1 MQGVFTAVI
10 CSMVMVAPPQR
21 ATKTVATLPVQVEGE
36 LGSEWK
42 RTLDE
47 GIADGLARG
56 SFRVVS
62 TESACAERACFVEL
76 AQEVD
81 AAYLVRAVVEAEDR
95 NYAVS
100 ITLVDGSTGDVIA
113 EATDGCEVCGMQD
126 VRTIVA
132 DQAAGLRKKLD
143 ALGAGPPF
151 VVIETTPDGA
161 VAQIDGEPVG
171 VTPVRYETTEGEHLA
186 RVEKDGYVAVERQF
200 VAVPGVDETLKFDLE
215 PLPDM
220 SRRYRPWG
228 WIALG
233 AGVGS
238 LAAGV
243 TFLALDERP
252 APGDRCA
259 GNNVDSAGNCRF
271 RYNTLT
277 PGLILTT
284 AGALLTVGGV
294 VVAIATRPRRKAA
307 RRSAWAPAGLGVRTR
322 F

>member
-1 MQGVFTAVI
+1 MQGAFTAVI
-10 CSMVMVAPPQR
+10 CSTVMVASPQP
-21 ATKTVATLPVQVEGE
+21 KTVATLPVQVEGE

-42 RTLDE
+42 RALDE

-56 SFRVVS
+56 SFRVVAS
-62 TESACAERACFVEL
+62 DSACTEQGCFVTL
-76 AQEVD
+76 AKEVE
-81 AAYLVRAVVEAEDR
+81 AAYLVRAVVTAEDR
-95 NYAVS
+95 NYTVA
-100 ITLVDGSTGDVIA
+100 ITLIDGSNGEVTA
-113 EATDGCEVCGMQD
+113 EATDGCEVCGMQE

-143 ALGAGPPF
+143 ALGAGPPV
-151 VVIETTPDGA
+151 VVIETTPGGA
-161 VAQIDGEPVG
+161 VARIDGEPVG
-171 VTPVRYETTEGEHLA
+171 VTPARYETTEGEHLA

-200 VAVPGVDETLKFDLE
+200 VAVAGVDETLKFELE
-215 PLPDM
+215 PLPDV
-220 SRRYRPWG
+220 RKRYRPWG

-259 GNNVDSAGNCRF
+259 GNNVDSEGNCRF

-277 PGLILTT
+277 PGLVLTT
-284 AGALLTVGGV
+284 AGALLIVGGV
-294 VVAIATRPRRKAA
+294 VVAIATRPRRKTD
-307 RRSAWAPAGLGVRTR
+307 RRTAWSPAGLGVRAR

>member
-1 MQGVFTAVI
+1 MQGAFTAVI
-10 CSMVMVAPPQR
+10 CSMVMATSPPPNGK
-21 ATKTVATLPVQVEGE
+21 AVATLPVHVEGQ

-42 RTLDE
+42 RALDE

-56 SFRVVS
+56 SFRVVATDS
-62 TESACAERACFVEL
+62 TCTERSCFVEL
-76 AQEVD
+76 AAEVE
-81 AAYLVRAVVEAEDR
+81 ASYLLRTVVTAEDR
-95 NYAVS
+95 NYAVA
-100 ITLVDGSTGDVIA
+100 ITLIDGVTGEVTA
-113 EATDGCEVCGMQD
+113 EASGGCEVCGMQE

-132 DQAAGLRKKLD
+132 DQAAGLRKKID
-143 ALGAGPPF
+143 ALGAGPPL
-151 VVIETTPDGA
+151 VAIETVPEGA
-161 VAQIDGEPVG
+161 VARIDGEPVG

-200 VAVPGVDETLKFDLE
+200 IAVAGVDETLKFELE
-215 PLPDM
+215 PLPDL
-220 SRRYRPWG
+220 RKRYRPWG

-238 LAAGV
+238 LAAGA

-259 GNNVDSAGNCRF
+259 GNNVDAAGNCRF

-277 PGLILTT
+277 PGLVLTT
-284 AGALLTVGGV
+284 AGALLLAGGV
-294 VVAIATRPRRKAA
+294 IVAIATRPRRRTE
-307 RRSAWAPAGLGVRTR
+307 RRTAWSPAGLGVRAR